1 MIPHDFV
8 VSPYISSVSTQV
20 KILNSGIL
28 SCISQT
34 LFSHVCPPPL
44 CKTEYLLGSE
54 AETKA
59 SRWRSC
65 GRERGVGG
73 GREVWVTTVITPS
86 SPSSHPLTSNS
97 QPNGTCPQDPEG
109 RGRGQT
115 VESSGRQGPLQP
127 ESCANPG
134 GSGPFTPESCGPPAR
149 PRTKCGRLSHLSG
162 RHDHSLTVP
171 VHTNQ
176 DLWVLLWS
184 PFPTFGALCST
195 RSPLPAATGFPMQS
209 FSRQNLLASSCR
221 KRAHLCRKADRRALS
236 YPGLCRRA
244 TSVDRPERG
253 CPFKHWPCPVQDT
266 RRRVWYW
273 WAPWWELIC
282 ESQSETA
289 SGMCSAGRLTVLQ
302 RGAESFIQTE
312 WASVGHRP
320 KTGFLA
326 ALSLQGLHR

>member
-20 KILNSGIL
+20 TILNSGIL

-34 LFSHVCPPPL
+34 LFSHGCPPPL

-73 GREVWVTTVITPS
+73 GREVWVTTVITPQPLLPPAHFQFPTQRHV
-86 SPSSHPLTSNS
+86 SP
-97 QPNGTCPQDPEG
+97 G
-109 RGRGQT
+109 
-115 VESSGRQGPLQP
+115 
-127 ESCANPG
+127 PG
-134 GSGPFTPESCGPPAR
+134 GKGAGPNCWEQRKAGTPTAGKLCEPRRLRSLYPGELRPPAR
-149 PRTKCGRLSHLSG
+149 PRTKCGRPSHLSG

-302 RGAESFIQTE
+302 RGTESFIQTE